1 MTGLREHIRAEK
13 ERQAG
18 KQIPTKMSRYKG
30 RTAVWDSPKAE
41 EPKMLSTRDC
51 LSYFLK
57 YICELQYLVFDNDSR
72 QSKIEVLDIL
82 KKPKSVPG
90 LLQLCHKFALD
101 IPEDETLLDLT
112 LAMILEYIGL
122 VCGQP
127 DAFEFLE
134 SQERDFNRWKQDI
147 LQNISRILEQT
158 KTALR
163 IIKRRGLNEDM
174 IKRYE

>member
-1 MTGLREHIRAEK
+1 MKQEMTGLREHIRAEK

-134 SQERDFNRWKQDI
+134 S
-147 LQNISRILEQT
+147 
-158 KTALR
+158 
-163 IIKRRGLNEDM
+163 
-174 IKRYE
+174 